1 MSAKSP
7 TVSLVVDVRQN
18 RRTQAV
24 LYEPQHLSTSIVVDS
39 PEWFAWLEE
48 ARSFAYPVADATKG
62 YIEGF
67 MTVRKE
73 RRQRGGQYWVAYRR
87 CQGRLRK
94 VYLGASGELTQGCL
108 DQVAQRFLLAK
119 QARGSLEG
127 ENGGFLIGM
136 EVED

>member
-1 MSAKSP
+1 MAAKSP
-7 TVSLVVDVRQN
+7 TISLVVDIGQK
-18 RRTQAV
+18 RRWQAV
-24 LYEPQHLSTSIVVDS
+24 LYDPQHLSGRIFVDS
-39 PEWFAWLEE
+39 REWFEWLEE
-48 ARSFAYPVADATKG
+48 ARSFAYPTFHTNKG

-94 VYLGASGELTQGCL
+94 VYLGASGELTQARL
-108 DQVAQRFLLAK
+108 DQVSQRFLLAK
-119 QARGSLEG
+119 QPRGPLEG

-136 EVED
+136 EVVD

>member
-7 TVSLVVDVRQN
+7 TVSLVVDVGQN
-18 RRTQAV
+18 RRWQAV
-24 LYEPQHLSTSIVVDS
+24 LYAPQHVSRRIAVDS
-39 PEWFAWLEE
+39 RDWFDWLEE
-48 ARSFAYPVADATKG
+48 ARSFAYPVPDATKG

-94 VYLGASGELTQGCL
+94 VYLGASGKLTQACL
-108 DQVAQRFLLAK
+108 DQVAQRFLLDK
-119 QARGSLEG
+119 QARGPSEG
-127 ENGGFLIGM
+127 ENGAS
-136 EVED
+136 